1 MAGARAEAAGRPPVA
16 VGGPPRVY
24 AGALAVAAAPA
35 RTPAGEGM
43 ELRGDAGEGFEREG
57 MPAGEEGPPLEVI
70 AAGESAEAPQTIT
83 RGPVARPTA
92 DVESGP
98 VPPLAELTARVPVAL
113 QETMDELFRARFVR
127 VARVPSPPVAPA
139 GA

>member
-1 MAGARAEAAGRPPVA
+1 MA

-24 AGALAVAAAPA
+24 AGAQAVAAAPA
-35 RTPAGEGM
+35 RVPAGEGA
-43 ELRGDAGEGFEREG
+43 ETQRDAGEGFEGEG

-70 AAGESAEAPQTIT
+70 AAGEPGEAPEAVT
-83 RGPVARPTA
+83 RPPVARPTA
-92 DVESGP
+92 DAESGP